1 MIIIGLIKPLDIVM
15 NHAGSIALG
24 LLLSS
29 VVAAGSA
36 VATET
41 AGYTLVLQNHR
52 YQPTELRIPAD
63 TRVKLEVINK
73 DPSPEE
79 FESNDFPAEKIIMPK
94 SSATLFVGPLKA
106 GRYHFYGDFHQ
117 PTAQGTLIVE

>member
-1 MIIIGLIKPLDIVM
+1 MIIISSSRPSDFVVKYT
-15 NHAGSIALG
+15 GSIAFG
-24 LLLSS
+24 VLLSIATS
-29 VVAAGSA
+29 GLAVAAESQD
-36 VATET
+36 
-41 AGYTLVLQNHR
+41 YTLVLQDHR
-52 YQPTELRIPAD
+52 YQPTELHIPAD

-79 FESNDFPAEKIIMPK
+79 FESNDFPAEKIVMPK

-106 GRYHFYGDFHQ
+106 GRYHFFGDFHQ

>member
-1 MIIIGLIKPLDIVM
+1 MV
-15 NHAGSIALG
+15 LG
-24 LLLSS
+24 WVLS
-29 VVAAGSA
+29 
-36 VATET
+36 VATVGFPMAAEAT
-41 AGYTLVLQNHR
+41 DYTLVLQNHR

-106 GRYHFYGDFHQ
+106 GHYHFYGDFHQ

>member
-1 MIIIGLIKPLDIVM
+1 M
-15 NHAGSIALG
+15 ALG
-24 LLLSS
+24 LLLSLAS
-29 VVAAGSA
+29 QAPAEAAE
-36 VATET
+36 AT
-41 AGYTLVLQNHR
+41 GYTLVLQDHR
-52 YQPTELRIPAD
+52 YQPAELRIPAN

-79 FESNDFPAEKIIMPK
+79 FESDDFPAEKIIMPK

>member
-1 MIIIGLIKPLDIVM
+1 M
-15 NHAGSIALG
+15 ALG
-24 LLLSS
+24 LLLSL
-29 VVAAGSA
+29 AAQGSA
-36 VATET
+36 VAAEPT
-41 AGYTLVLQNHR
+41 AYTLVLQNHR
-52 YQPTELRIPAD
+52 YQPTELHIPAD